1 MTFLVGAVMARQN
14 CPPELARKKWLSGG
28 SSRGGEASAVQLKVP
43 SSLPH
48 PMRARH
54 ALPHTVSLSTER
66 VRTAATTS
74 LTLQCAPQLKMDRS
88 RGVCMTK
95 LKMRKAGLHHKV
107 HPSYPQLALAAAMP
121 PPPLRPTL
129 GPSCYRVS
137 QAHPNPWPCVTC
149 RLDQPS

>member
-1 MTFLVGAVMARQN
+1 M
-14 CPPELARKKWLSGG
+14 
-28 SSRGGEASAVQLKVP
+28 QLKVP

-54 ALPHTVSLSTER
+54 PLPHTVSLSTER

-95 LKMRKAGLHHKV
+95 LKMRKAGLHHEV
-107 HPSYPQLALAAAMP
+107 HQYCPQPASAPAML
-121 PPPLRPTL
+121 PPPLRPPM
-129 GPSCYRVS
+129 GPCFCRVLIS
-137 QAHPNPWPCVTC
+137 SLQTTAPRDFQV
-149 RLDQPS
+149 